1 MKKKLIL
8 NLSKLKI
15 VGFVLTTLA
24 VIFTVIAII
33 CLFLGKWAV
42 IAIPFFGLGS
52 QFLVIGSIFI
62 TSESKQK
69 QKIQAIIKQGNY
81 IEAEITEI
89 TQNLA
94 YEENGEYPYVINA
107 KYEDETGCVH
117 LFRSYN
123 LNFNPEGILLS
134 KIVPIYMKK
143 DDYKYYYMDINSILP
158 AVKIH

>member
-24 VIFTVIAII
+24 VIFTVIGII
-33 CLFLGKWAV
+33 CFALGKWAL
-42 IAIPFFGLGS
+42 IAIPFFGLAS
-52 QFLVIGSIFI
+52 QFFVIGSIFI
-62 TSESKQK
+62 TSESKRK

-94 YEENGEYPYVINA
+94 YEENGEYPYVVNA

-123 LNFNPEGILLS
+123 LNFNPENMLLDH
-134 KIVPIYMKK
+134 VVRIYVKK
-143 DDYKYYYMDINSILP
+143 NDYKYYYMDLNSILP

>member
-1 MKKKLIL
+1 MKKKFRLDLSVLKVIGFILI
-8 NLSKLKI
+8 
-15 VGFVLTTLA
+15 TLA
-24 VIFTVIAII
+24 VIFTVVGII
-33 CLFLGKWAV
+33 CLALGKWAV
-42 IAIPFFGLGS
+42 LAIPFFGLGS
-52 QFLVIGSIFI
+52 QFIVIGGIFA

-94 YEENGEYPYVINA
+94 FEEDGEYPYVINA

-123 LNFNPEGILLS
+123 LNFNPEGMLLS
-134 KIVPIYMKK
+134 QIVRIYVKK
-143 DDYKYYYMDINSILP
+143 DDYKYYYMDLSSILP
-158 AVKIH
+158 EVKIH

>member
-8 NLSKLKI
+8 NLFKLKI
-15 VGFVLTTLA
+15 IGFVLITLA
-24 VIFTVIAII
+24 VIFTVIGII
-33 CLFLGKWAV
+33 CLFLGKWALV
-42 IAIPFFGLGS
+42 AIPFFGLAS
-52 QFLVIGSIFI
+52 QFLVIGGIFV
-62 TSESKQK
+62 TCESKHQ

-94 YEENGEYPYVINA
+94 YEENGEYPYVVNA

-134 KIVPIYMKK
+134 QIVPIYMKK